1 VFTEYASEDNIQRR
15 IDNGGTVIAQ
25 VVQLKDGKL
34 TMVLFRG
41 ETYYRENFLDLSDD
55 TEEILL
61 MEPLEEGTVWMLED
75 GRERT
80 ITSIDTEVTTP
91 LGSYVAIEVVTT
103 GTFGTTSDYYAEG
116 IGLVKTVFTSEG
128 TEVSSSLKA
137 METDA
142 TRTELMQFYFPNLDM
157 GKIFI
162 KNKEVFF
169 QTNDSTSQ
177 VLEEAYKAAI
187 VSNVGEVFTTNT
199 KINSLFLNSDNKV
212 EIDLNS
218 AFLTEMNAGAE
229 YESMILQSLA
239 NTFGQYYGVEEVI
252 LTIDGKPYASG
263 HIEMQEGESIKV
275 NYENT
280 EEIDV

>member
-1 VFTEYASEDNIQRR
+1 
-15 IDNGGTVIAQ
+15 
-25 VVQLKDGKL
+25 
-34 TMVLFRG
+34 
-41 ETYYRENFLDLSDD
+41 
-55 TEEILL
+55 
-61 MEPLEEGTVWMLED
+61 
-75 GRERT
+75 
-80 ITSIDTEVTTP
+80 
-91 LGSYVAIEVVTT
+91 
-103 GTFGTTSDYYAEG
+103 
-116 IGLVKTVFTSEG
+116 
-128 TEVSSSLKA
+128 
-137 METDA
+137 
-142 TRTELMQFYFPNLDM
+142 MQFYFPNLDM